1 MSGVRVS
8 VRGWR
13 VYIGNGGGSS
23 ASNAPALVFVHGA
36 GMDHTVWAMP
46 ARHFARKGFRVLAVD
61 MPGHGRSA
69 GPPHASVPDM
79 CDWLADALDV
89 CGVGSAAVA
98 GHSMG
103 SLVAW
108 EFARRHPA
116 RCAGLVL
123 LGTSAPMPVT
133 PFLLNAAQDNHH
145 AAIDMANAW
154 SHSPAARIGAGANPG
169 IWMLGVGERLLERA
183 APGVFHADLVACDAY
198 RPDAGGVSCP
208 VLVLIGDA
216 DQMTPP
222 RAGINMAARAP
233 SATVVRLPGCGHS
246 MLSERP
252 NEVLDALV
260 DAFRPFAPSP
270 GKRPRKPM
278 GLP

>member
-8 VRGWR
+8 VRGRR
-13 VYIGNGGGSS
+13 VYVGNGSGSP
-23 ASNAPALVFVHGA
+23 APDAPALVFVHGA
-36 GMDHTVWAMP
+36 GMDHTVWALP

-61 MPGHGRSA
+61 LPGHGRSA
-69 GPPHASVPDM
+69 GPPCASVPDM
-79 CDWLADALDV
+79 CGWLLDVLEV

-108 EFARRHPA
+108 EFARRHPR
-116 RCAGLVL
+116 RCAGLAL

-133 PFLLNAAQDNHH
+133 PLLLNAARDNHH

-154 SHSPAARIGAGANPG
+154 SHSPAGRIGAAANPG
-169 IWMLGVGERLLERA
+169 TWMLGVGERLLERA
-183 APGVFHADLVACDAY
+183 APGVFHADLAACDAY
-198 RPDAGGVSCP
+198 RPDDAYRSDKGGVSCP
-208 VLVLIGDA
+208 VLVVAGDA

-222 RAGINMAARAP
+222 KAGIDVAARAP

-260 DAFRPFAPSP
+260 EAFGRFAP
-270 GKRPRKPM
+270 G
-278 GLP
+278 GLL